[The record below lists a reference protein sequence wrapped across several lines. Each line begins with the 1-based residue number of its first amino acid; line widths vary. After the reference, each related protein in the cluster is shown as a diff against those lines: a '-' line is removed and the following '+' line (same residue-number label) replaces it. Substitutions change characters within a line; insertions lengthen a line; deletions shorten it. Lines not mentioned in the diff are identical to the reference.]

1 MISGRQLNHLLD
13 AQEKTSQVLAKT
25 HCVTWE
31 NKPYRFLCIMQAQL
45 SFIIFDVLYLCVDQC
60 LNVI

>member
-25 HCVTWE
+25 QWE
-31 NKPYRFLCIMQAQL
+31 NKPHRFLCIIQAQL

-60 LNVI
+60 LHVI